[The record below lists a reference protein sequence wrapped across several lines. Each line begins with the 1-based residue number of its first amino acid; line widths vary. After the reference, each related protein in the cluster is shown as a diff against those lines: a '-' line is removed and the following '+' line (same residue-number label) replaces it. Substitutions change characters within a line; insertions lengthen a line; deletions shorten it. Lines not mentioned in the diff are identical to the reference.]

1 MAEFFGDLER
11 IAADLYPYR
20 WAIAAGVLVA
30 LAAFAAFAYRN
41 GWHEALW
48 RRRRVAVIIG
58 APLLALAVYIGWDL
72 GSPLFT
78 NKTVEEEFPFAFA
91 AIVPEETQREA
102 VEKVMA
108 VLADIDQEPVKE
120 PMPKEM
126 MVDESIDQ
134 TSEKAE
140 GEANA
145 ATAPTETGPVE
156 LKAGSFRDQ
165 DSFHKGS
172 GQATIYRGPDG
183 SHLLRLDDFKV
194 TNGPDLHIL
203 LSSHPDPKGRNE
215 LKGTEYFDLGKLKG
229 NIGSQNYPI
238 PDDLD
243 IAAQMSVVIY
253 CMPFHVMFSVAPLKD
268 TG

>member
-1 MAEFFGDLER
+1 M
-11 IAADLYPYR
+11 
-20 WAIAAGVLVA
+20 
-30 LAAFAAFAYRN
+30 
-41 GWHEALW
+41 
-48 RRRRVAVIIG
+48 AVIVG
-58 APLLALAVYIGWDL
+58 TPPLALAIYIGWDL

-91 AIVPEETQREA
+91 AIVPEGTEREA
-102 VEKVMA
+102 IEKVMT
-108 VLADIDQEPVKE
+108 VLADTDQDPVKD

-126 MVDESIDQ
+126 MVVEPVEQASQ
-134 TSEKAE
+134 QLETEE
-140 GEANA
+140 NA

-172 GQATIYRGPDG
+172 GRATIYRGPDG

-194 TNGPDLHIL
+194 TNGPDLHVL
-203 LSSHPDPKGRNE
+203 LASHPDPKGRNE
-215 LKGTEYFDLGKLKG
+215 LKDTEYFDLGKLKG

-253 CMPFHVMFSVAPLKD
+253 CAPFHVMFSVAPLKD
-268 TG
+268 IG

>member
-1 MAEFFGDLER
+1 MLA
-11 IAADLYPYR
+11 
-20 WAIAAGVLVA
+20 A
-30 LAAFAAFAYRN
+30 LAAFVYRN
-41 GWHEALW
+41 GWHETLW
-48 RRRRVAVIIG
+48 RRRRVAIIIG
-58 APLLALAVYIGWDL
+58 TPLLALAIYIGWDL

-91 AIVPEETQREA
+91 AIVPEDSEREA
-102 VEKVMA
+102 IEKVMA
-108 VLADIDQEPVKE
+108 VLADMDQDPVKE

-126 MVDESIDQ
+126 MVAESVDQ
-134 TSEKAE
+134 TSQQAE
-140 GEANA
+140 SEENA
-145 ATAPTETGPVE
+145 ATAANETGPVE

-203 LSSHPDPKGRNE
+203 LSSHPDPMDRDE
-215 LKGTEYFDLGKLKG
+215 LKG

-253 CMPFHVMFSVAPLKD
+253 CKPFHVMFSVAPLKD